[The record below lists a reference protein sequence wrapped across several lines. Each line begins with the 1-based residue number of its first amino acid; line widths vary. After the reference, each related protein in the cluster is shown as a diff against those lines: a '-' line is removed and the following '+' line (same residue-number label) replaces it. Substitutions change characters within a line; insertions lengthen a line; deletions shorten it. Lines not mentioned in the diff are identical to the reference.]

1 MEKSEY
7 IKLKLKEII
16 SQINLSQIQIAE
28 CLGVSQSCIAHYV
41 KGDIVPSLD
50 TFAKLCEVLDVDAN
64 YVLGI
69 TK

>member
-1 MEKSEY
+1 MEKLEY

-16 SQINLSQIQIAE
+16 SQSNLSQNQIAE
-28 CLGVSQSCIAHYV
+28 YLGVSQSCIAHYV

-50 TFAKLCEVLDVDAN
+50 TFAKLCEVLDADAN

-69 TK
+69 PK